1 MAEANR
7 TTVAIGCQGGGMHA
21 AFEVGVLTTILDA
34 SAKADSK
41 FKLVGFSGTSAGALC
56 ALMAWYGL
64 APKKSGPGSADQ
76 AVSALKDFWDKFV
89 AGPTA
94 ENILNLLTVG
104 AFRIAETEIPM
115 LGLGA
120 GTLSINPASVVF
132 RAFADLLPNL
142 GVRREYFD
150 LEYML
155 NKACPEF
162 AEIIWDDV
170 EARLLVGAS
179 EAINGYET
187 VFDSDLKKSDAAL
200 KKTNAEE
207 KDPIKNRWRQRLPLS
222 LAGVAASGTLP
233 AVREAQ
239 QIKDCGAYWD
249 GLYSQ
254 NPPVRD
260 FVEDRSK
267 APDEIW
273 ILRINPQQ
281 WPRLPETIGEIRDRE
296 NELMGNL
303 SLHKDLDFIQKVN
316 KLNEWIQ
323 VIKNNHQILQG
334 FLDEK
339 SKDYRDEIDKA
350 LKQLEPLTEKHV
362 TVRTIKMRR
371 ETCDSLQYSSKFD
384 RSHEALNRLRTE
396 GEEVAKN
403 FLGDWSKPGQAHKY
417 PDDAGYPKR

>member
-1 MAEANR
+1 MAETYR
-7 TTVAIGCQGGGMHA
+7 KTVAIGCQGGGMHA
-21 AFEVGVLTTILDA
+21 AFEVGALTKIIEA
-34 SAKADSK
+34 SAGRDSK

-64 APKKSGPGSADQ
+64 APKRKGPGSPAE
-76 AVSALKDFWDKFV
+76 AVSILNDFWNKFV
-89 AGPTA
+89 AGPAA
-94 ENILNLLTVG
+94 EDILNLLTVG
-104 AFRIAETEIPM
+104 SLRIAETEIPM

-120 GTLSINPASVVF
+120 GSVSFNPMGILF
-132 RAFADLLPNL
+132 RAFAAALPEF

-155 NKACPEF
+155 NRACPEF
-162 AEIIWDDV
+162 AEIEWDAV

-187 VFDSDLKKSDAAL
+187 VFDSDLNKSGAKADPAA
-200 KKTNAEE
+200 
-207 KDPIKNRWRQRLPLS
+207 NRWRQRLRLS

-233 AVREAQ
+233 EVREAQ
-239 QIKDCGAYWD
+239 HIERCGSYWD

-254 NPPVRD
+254 NPPIRD
-260 FVEDRSK
+260 FTEERSK

-316 KLNEWIQ
+316 SLGELVKE
-323 VIKNNHQILQG
+323 IKKNHGIVQTLLGKEQQG
-334 FLDEK
+334 IVD
-339 SKDYRDEIDKA
+339 IDKA
-350 LKQLEPLTEKHV
+350 LGMIDKALQKLEPLTDKDV
-362 TVRTIKMRR
+362 TVRTIKMRKD
-371 ETCDSLQYSSKFD
+371 TCDQLQYSSKFN
-384 RSHEALNRLRTE
+384 RSREFLDELRKE
-396 GEEVAKN
+396 GEEVAQAW
-403 FLGDWSKPGQAHKY
+403 LSDWPDRAGKY
-417 PDDAGYPKR
+417 PEDAGYETR